1 MSSMKTK
8 MGKKFSFED
17 FEKGLMLAGLVTP
30 NTIQEHEELACLQ
43 AHEKAAREK
52 DRQTY
57 FKRVVLAAEIV
68 ERLHREPSL
77 GKVKFQKLVYLC
89 EHVAD
94 MGLAER
100 YDKKAAGPF
109 DNKFM
114 HSIGKEFQKQKWFAI
129 EQVKE
134 DNYTRFKFIPL
145 ERHETYKSYYKSYFG
160 ERNEKIDYIIELF
173 RKQKTEFT
181 ELATTVFACYL
192 ELKKSDTI
200 INLHALAHIFYDWAE
215 SKKRFST
222 EQIRESFEWLREKGI
237 IADAA
242 SI

>member
-1 MSSMKTK
+1 MKTK
-8 MGKKFSFED
+8 MSKKFSLED

-30 NTIQEHEELACLQ
+30 NTIQEHQELACLE
-43 AHEKAAREK
+43 AHEKTLREK
-52 DRQTY
+52 ERQTY

-68 ERLHREPSL
+68 ERLHGEPSL

-89 EHVAD
+89 EHVAE
-94 MGLAER
+94 MGVAER

-129 EQVKE
+129 EQSKV
-134 DNYTRFKFIPL
+134 DNYIRYKFVPL
-145 ERHETYKSYYKSYFG
+145 ERHETYKSYYQSYFS
-160 ERNEKIDYIIELF
+160 ERNDKIEFIIELF

-181 ELATTVFACYL
+181 ELVTTVFACYL
-192 ELKKSDTI
+192 ELKRNDAI
-200 INLHALAHIFYDWAE
+200 INQHALTHIFYDWAE

-222 EQIRESFEWLREKGI
+222 EQIRESFEWLRENGI
-237 IADAA
+237 IAHT
-242 SI
+242 SLI